1 MQGSPNGPNPLFP
14 LLILA
19 GLTCSSNYFTTPVAG
34 NTELRALMEIKSS
47 LDPANKCLSSW
58 AAAGEPCSGSFVGVA
73 CNEHRKVANISLQGK
88 GLAGKLTPAVAELK
102 CLSGL
107 YLHYN
112 SLQGE
117 IPVEIANLT
126 ELTDLYLNFNNL
138 TGAIPPEIGKMA
150 SLQVLQLSY
159 NQLTGNMP
167 TQMGT
172 LKNLNFLALESN
184 RLTGQIPSS
193 LGNLRS
199 LKSLH
204 LGSNQL
210 SGRIPYTLANSTSLE
225 LLDVKNNKLSG
236 LIPPGLKRRNIDFQ
250 FENNSGLCGSGFPA
264 LRACTSLDSN
274 LDLNVNSFPSGH
286 TGNHQS
292 AAFAMTCNETI
303 CSETPSKLPKIGL
316 VSGLIATS
324 FGLAV
329 AASVAFF
336 RQRRRKQKVADK
348 SDTSNGDTAKEFH
361 DRSPSSLDRCPNVW
375 EPVGPDGRDSFD
387 GRSLQGSIFNLEE
400 DGSIVAVKCIGKTSC
415 KSEEDEFLRGLGL
428 LNSLKHENLVELK
441 GFCRSKAR
449 GECFL
454 IYDFA
459 PGGNLSSYLDRD
471 GVGVL
476 DWKTRVSIIHG
487 IAKGVLY
494 LHSNQTNKPPIIHQN
509 ISVAKV
515 LLDQNLSPLILD
527 AGLHG
532 LLANDV
538 VYSALKVSAALGYMA
553 PEYIT
558 TGRFT
563 EKSDVYAYGV
573 IISQL
578 LCGKTMLPG
587 PTRAAAEAGKLEEF
601 MDPKLEGD
609 FLEIEA
615 QLLTR
620 IALDCTNENPES
632 RPSMAL
638 VEQELKSGMKSG

>member
-1 MQGSPNGPNPLFP
+1 MQGSPNGPNPLFT

-19 GLTCSSNYFTTPVAG
+19 GLTCCSNYFTTPAAG

-47 LDPANKCLSSW
+47 LDPANN
-58 AAAGEPCSGSFVGVA
+58 GSFVGVA
-73 CNEHRKVANISLQGK
+73 CNEHRKLVNISLQGK
-88 GLAGKLTPAVAELK
+88 GLAEKLTPA
-102 CLSGL
+102 
-107 YLHYN
+107 
-112 SLQGE
+112 
-117 IPVEIANLT
+117 
-126 ELTDLYLNFNNL
+126 LTDLYLNFNNL

-167 TQMGT
+167 TQMRS

-184 RLTGQIPSS
+184 RLTGHIPSD

-204 LGSNQL
+204 FGSNQL
-210 SGRIPYTLANSTSLE
+210 SGQIPYTLANNTSLE

-236 LIPPGLKRRNIDFQ
+236 LIPPEKKYR
-250 FENNSGLCGSGFPA
+250 FP
-264 LRACTSLDSN
+264 
-274 LDLNVNSFPSGH
+274 V
-286 TGNHQS
+286 
-292 AAFAMTCNETI
+292 
-303 CSETPSKLPKIGL
+303 
-316 VSGLIATS
+316 
-324 FGLAV
+324 
-329 AASVAFF
+329 
-336 RQRRRKQKVADK
+336 RKQLWLMWARLPRAQSLQLARQQPRPQPELLPIRPHGQSQSSIGCLRHSLQRDHLF
-348 SDTSNGDTAKEFH
+348 GDPIKASQ
-361 DRSPSSLDRCPNVW
+361 DRAHL
-375 EPVGPDGRDSFD
+375 GPDRHLVRAGGGRCRRFFLAPPPETEGRGQIRHVQWGPAHMWGPHRRDS
-387 GRSLQGSIFNLEE
+387 FNLEE
-400 DGSIVAVKCIGKTSC
+400 VESATQHFSEANLLGKSKFCRVYKGVLKGGSIVAVKCIGKTSC
-415 KSEEDEFLRGLGL
+415 KSEEEEFLRGLGL
-428 LNSLKHENLVELK
+428 LNSLEHENLVELK
-441 GFCRSKAR
+441 GLCRSKAR

-454 IYDFA
+454 IYNFA

-471 GVGVL
+471 EVVVL

-494 LHSNQTNKPPIIHQN
+494 LHSNETNKPPIIHQT
-509 ISVAKV
+509 SRSR
-515 LLDQNLSPLILD
+515 LDRNMSPLILD

-532 LLANDV
+532 LLADDV

-573 IISQL
+573 IIFQL

-601 MDPKLEGD
+601 IDPKLKGE
-609 FLEIEA
+609 FMEIEA

-620 IALDCTNENPES
+620 IALDCTNENPKS
-632 RPSMAL
+632 RPSM
-638 VEQELKSGMKSG
+638 VSVVQELKSGMKSG